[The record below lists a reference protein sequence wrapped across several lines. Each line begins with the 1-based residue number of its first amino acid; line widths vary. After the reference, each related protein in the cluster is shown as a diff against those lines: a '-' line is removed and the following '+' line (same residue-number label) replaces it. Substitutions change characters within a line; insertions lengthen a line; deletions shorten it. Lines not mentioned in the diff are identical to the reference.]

1 MNKIIKNNKKK
12 VILFFLLIT
21 MMFIFIWYQNN
32 HIVIEVFHYKSN
44 KISGDANRFHIVQI
58 SDLHNACFGKN
69 NKKLINE
76 NIKNTKLSLVGRAQ
90 SENIY
95 TYKNND
101 TEE

>member
-1 MNKIIKNNKKK
+1 MLMYGGNKCNIIKQ
-12 VILFFLLIT
+12 L
-21 MMFIFIWYQNN
+21 
-32 HIVIEVFHYKSN
+32 S
-44 KISGDANRFHIVQI
+44 S
-58 SDLHNACFGKN
+58 